1 MGDDM
6 SSPPSPH
13 AQVVVDLGA
22 IRHNVGRLRE
32 LVSEGRSQ
40 GPLAMVVVK
49 ADAYGHGMLPVAR
62 AARAAGAD
70 WLGVATGAEALA
82 LREAGDTGRILCWLA
97 APGADFTRLLEAE
110 VDVSAYSVAQLDEIV
125 SAAHETGRVARVQ
138 LKFDTGL
145 SRGGAPRTEWSALA
159 DAARAAEQGGF
170 VTVTGAWSHLA
181 CSDEPEHP
189 ANKAQVAAFE
199 EALAVVARAGL
210 VPEVRH
216 LANSAG
222 AILLP
227 GTRYDLV
234 RLGIAVY
241 GLSPAPDVR
250 TAEEVGLVPAM
261 TVRGSVVL
269 TKELAAGDGVS
280 YGHTFVATEPLRV
293 ALVPMG
299 YGDGIPRAASST
311 AQVLVGGARGR
322 VLGRVCMDQFVV
334 EAPAGE
340 AGEDVV
346 LFGPGTH
353 GEPTATDWARWC
365 GTINYEIVTRMGG
378 RQTRVWVGDEAT

>member
-1 MGDDM
+1 
-6 SSPPSPH
+6 
-13 AQVVVDLGA
+13 
-22 IRHNVGRLRE
+22 
-32 LVSEGRSQ
+32 
-40 GPLAMVVVK
+40 
-49 ADAYGHGMLPVAR
+49 
-62 AARAAGAD
+62 
-70 WLGVATGAEALA
+70 
-82 LREAGDTGRILCWLA
+82 
-97 APGADFTRLLEAE
+97 
-110 VDVSAYSVAQLDEIV
+110 
-125 SAAHETGRVARVQ
+125 
-138 LKFDTGL
+138 
-145 SRGGAPRTEWSALA
+145 
-159 DAARAAEQGGF
+159 
-170 VTVTGAWSHLA
+170 
-181 CSDEPEHP
+181 
-189 ANKAQVAAFE
+189 
-199 EALAVVARAGL
+199 VVARAGL

-250 TAEEVGLVPAM
+250 TAEEIGLVPAM